1 MIFKACTTYTK
12 YDEDG
17 NEIDVHVV
25 FKSNRVSY
33 ISPDFEEIVMDI
45 SDYEDVLKDC
55 GFTQQEIYKFEE
67 QEDYDEDYNGS
78 SIIVKVSDVFLGTG
92 QLDKNGNPI
101 YEGDTLK
108 SIHSNAMCYRV
119 IWKDSAFKLETIGPG
134 DIIIHELYL
143 KDCGDQ
149 YELIDIIKD

>member
-1 MIFKACTTYTK
+1 MIFKAHTTYTK

-17 NEIDVHVV
+17 NEIDVNVV
-25 FKSNRVSY
+25 FKSNRVNY
-33 ISPDFEEIVMDI
+33 ISPEFDEIVMDI
-45 SDYEDVLKDC
+45 FYYEDVLKDY

-78 SIIVKVSDVFLGTG
+78 FIIVKVSDVFLGTG

-108 SIHSNAMCYRV
+108 SIHSNAIWYKV
-119 IWKDSAFKLETIGPG
+119 IWKDSAFKLESVGPG

-149 YELIDIIKD
+149 YELITITKD